1 MEYRFNIT
9 VKITRKNKLNK
20 FTFPV
25 VRKVFPSLIAQQI
38 VSVQPMSLPSGLLF
52 YEEFQYKNKNN
63 KKTKFRKNINGYDG
77 QRNSKRYR

>member
-9 VKITRKNKLNK
+9 VKITRKNKLG

-25 VRKVFPSLIAQQI
+25 VKKVFPSLIAKQI
-38 VSVQPMSLPSGLLF
+38 ISIQPMSLPSGLLF
-52 YEEFQYKNKNN
+52 YEELQYKNNNN
-63 KKTKFRKNINGYDG
+63 KKTKLRKNINGHNG